1 MKAII
6 TLLVVILPSIVL
18 AASGGHGG
26 HDNEIPKVTIYQ
38 VINLVILFA
47 GIIYYTKDAVISL
60 FSTRKMAYIEAANK
74 AAAARAE
81 AEKNFADIKSKLEN
95 LDKNRAADIEKAKKQ
110 AEDLK
115 AQLRQEAQNI
125 SNKIK
130 ADAELTVK
138 LESERAQRELRTQL
152 LKDSVEAARVVLTKD
167 ISAADQDKLQKEF
180 INKVGV

>member
-1 MKAII
+1 MKLFI
-6 TLLVVILPSIVL
+6 TLLLTILPTAVF
-18 AASGGHGG
+18 AAGGA

-47 GIIYYTKDAVISL
+47 GIIYYTKDSVVAL
-60 FSTRKMAYIEAANK
+60 FNSRKTTYIEAANK
-74 AAAARAE
+74 AAAARE
-81 AEKNFADIKSKLEN
+81 QAEKDFADIKAKLES
-95 LDKNRAADIEKAKKQ
+95 LDKDKEANLQKAKQQ

-115 AQLRQEAQNI
+115 KQIQQESQNL

-138 LESERAQRELRTQL
+138 LETERAQRELRTQL